1 MTKHV
6 LHQVPTHFRTNLGKV
21 FAIHVVKVNI
31 RSLWI
36 KLLDDKLGK
45 VIKVSRRSSKLLYK
59 KE

>member
-1 MTKHV
+1 MTKHS
-6 LHQVPTHFRTNLGKV
+6 LHQIPTHFRANSGKL

-36 KLLDDKLGK
+36 KLLDDKLSK
-45 VIKVSRRSSKLLYK
+45 VIKVSRKSRKLLYG